1 MFLNISKYHLLV
13 PFLIADA
20 KNYTRLKIILS
31 CCQMVIVIS
40 VMAYL
45 YFSGRSQ
52 SISKTLM
59 DSMKNRWT
67 PFYLIVLIMYM
78 ILLISELPISII
90 SGFYVERA
98 FDLSKISFG
107 TWAIKYL
114 KGAGIGILLSPAAAF
129 LLYLCINKSPKFWF
143 AIVMAGV
150 IFFQIAYSYLYPN
163 IVIPIF
169 YSPKPVS
176 SKLSADI
183 DKLVSSAGYR
193 SAKIYEINYSIYTK
207 KPNAFFTGILGN
219 RKIFLT
225 DNLLDNFSD
234 NEIKFVLAHEIAHDK
249 LHHIPVMLALGI
261 FSAAAFLF
269 LYRLIF
275 RGISFV
281 SSRGSFSD
289 PSSLAF
295 IILFF
300 FLLTVIAMPLQN
312 YISRKMETD
321 ADRMALELTGDPD
334 SMRSAI
340 AKLSQM
346 NKSDP
351 NPPEWVE
358 FIFYSHPSAQSR
370 IKMAENYTSV
380 TNFTTK

>member
-59 DSMKNRWT
+59 DSMKNRWIA
-67 PFYLIVLIMYM
+67 FYLIVLIIYM

-143 AIVMAGV
+143 AIVMAGI
-150 IFFQIAYSYLYPN
+150 IFFQLIYSYLYPN
-163 IVIPIF
+163 IGIPIF
-169 YSPKPVS
+169 YTPKP
-176 SKLSADI
+176 I
-183 DKLVSSAGYR
+183 SSAELSGEIKELASRAGY
-193 SAKIYEINYSIYTK
+193 KNTEVYEIDYSRYTNK
-207 KPNAFFTGILGN
+207 SNAFFTGILGN
-219 RKIFLT
+219 RKIFLS
-225 DNLLDNFSD
+225 DNLLKNFSN
-234 NEIKFVLAHEIAHDK
+234 NEVKFVLAHEIAHNK
-249 LHHIPVMLALGI
+249 LEHIPIMLTLGI
-261 FSAAAFLF
+261 LSSAAFLL

-275 RGISFV
+275 LKVDAV

-295 IILFF
+295 IILLF

-340 AKLSQM
+340 TKLSQM

-351 NPPEWVE
+351 NPSGWIE
-358 FIFYSHPSAQSR
+358 FIFYSHPSAQNR
-370 IKMAENYTSV
+370 IKMAENYS
-380 TNFTTK
+380 KAGG